1 MGQDKCQIID
11 LRLAWKLGK
20 GPDHRSSQNCRGKKG
35 DLGWCEKREDP
46 HDGHSQTTEA
56 TMGLSLPPHVS
67 DISYLPPL
75 PLQPLQTTITLS
87 ATPVFLAGGGGSQ
100 EKSLTHSKAQYSS
113 QRPRAYLEAWRH
125 QTKVLDKGL
134 WPNDLHR
141 NPPKTNY
148 RIFPTDTRSNDSFHL
163 QVHVCRVC
171 IRMCTCICVWISQG
185 RGMTFPSFKK
195 CPI

>member
-1 MGQDKCQIID
+1 MVTLGPLKPPWAYLC
-11 LRLAWKLGK
+11 LLTSLTFPTCPPSLSSLCRL
-20 GPDHRSSQNCRGKKG
+20 
-35 DLGWCEKREDP
+35 
-46 HDGHSQTTEA
+46 
-56 TMGLSLPPHVS
+56 LSLCQPH
-67 DISYLPPL
+67 
-75 PLQPLQTTITLS
+75 LS
-87 ATPVFLAGGGGSQ
+87 SLLGGGVSQ

-171 IRMCTCICVWISQG
+171 IRMCTCICVWISKC